1 MNNKFKIKAEELFIN
16 RDYENALFNYSI
28 ALKNSPNDQGARLG
42 AILSDLAM
50 DREAEAQALFDY
62 YTVIKNKES
71 NPEEVV
77 ESLVDSIY
85 NDIEEMSAT
94 LSELMSLKSDI
105 MDGINYSDFKLIV
118 ENSGNFKEIFENILF
133 STKVLISDKD
143 DLFDFIEQLI
153 EYNYIDMAYNYIE
166 GANEVY
172 KHDDKIRELLE
183 KLDEISL
190 ENRS

>member
-1 MNNKFKIKAEELFIN
+1 LNNKFKIKAEELFIN